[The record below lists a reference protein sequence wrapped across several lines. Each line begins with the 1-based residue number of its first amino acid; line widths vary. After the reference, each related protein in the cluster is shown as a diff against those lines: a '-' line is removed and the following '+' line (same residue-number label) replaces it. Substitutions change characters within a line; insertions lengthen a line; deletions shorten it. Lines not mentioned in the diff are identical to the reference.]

1 MENETREV
9 TREEL
14 YKLVW
19 SKPLVI
25 LAQEFGISDVG
36 LAKICK
42 RLNVPRPYRGY
53 WALVAAGRRMS
64 IPALPAAKKGTIDRA
79 FISPYVKLEPTMED
93 RSRAA
98 LIETESLPANRIIVA
113 DTFHG
118 AHPLIRE
125 TRKLLE
131 TGLVDSY
138 GRMYGKWS
146 EKPTQVLN
154 VQMSKNSLHRALRIL
169 DALLKA
175 IETRSGEIKVKDRDT
190 LCIMNQ
196 AQVRFSLW
204 EEVKRSER
212 ELNKEER
219 ERSYVPDR
227 WIYTP
232 TGEFTFKIEEWEVG
246 KKSWKDKKQKP
257 LEDQLNDVMV
267 GLITASKILRERDLE
282 RERKE
287 LLRLEQERQYEEM
300 ERLQQIEDQHREE
313 LDTMSDLWIKS
324 VNLRQFL
331 LECEKTLT
339 TEAPILPEGN
349 EARWLAWARAY
360 ANEINPLTSGRLQQM
375 TRPTFQER

>member
-1 MENETREV
+1 VENEDREI

-14 YKLVW
+14 YRLVW
-19 SKPLVI
+19 AKPGVV

-64 IPALPAAKKGTIDRA
+64 IPALPAAKKGTIERA
-79 FISPYVKLEPTMED
+79 FISPFVKSEPTLED
-93 RSRAA
+93 RARAA

-131 TGLVDSY
+131 TGFMDSY
-138 GRMYGKWS
+138 GRMYAKWS
-146 EKPTQVLN
+146 EKPKQVLN
-154 VQMSKNSLHRALRIL
+154 VQMSKKSLHRALRIL

-175 IETRSGEIKVKDRDT
+175 IETRGGEIKVKDRDT

-196 AQVRFSLW
+196 ARVRFSLW
-204 EEVKRSER
+204 EKVKRSER

-219 ERSYVPDR
+219 EKSYVPDR

-232 TGEFTFKIEEWEVG
+232 TGEFTFKIEEWNVAR
-246 KKSWKDKKQKP
+246 KSWKDKKQKP
-257 LEDQLNDVMV
+257 LEDQLNDIMV

-282 RERKE
+282 RERQE

-300 ERLQQIEDQHREE
+300 ERTQQIEDQHREE
-313 LDTMSDLWIKS
+313 LDTMADLWIKS

-360 ANEINPLTSGRLQQM
+360 VDEINPLTSGRLQQM
-375 TRPTFQER
+375 TRPTFQEH